1 MKIRKTEESD
11 ITRVMEIYAYARK
24 FMAEHGNPKQWGAT
38 NWPPEAVIREDVRT
52 GNGYV
57 CENDEGIV
65 VGAFYYI
72 AGKDIEPCYREI
84 INGKWLDDSP
94 YGVVHRIA
102 VDGSQKGIGSFCL
115 NWAYEQCKHI
125 RIDTHGDNHVM
136 QDCLKKLGF
145 THCGTVYVEEDND
158 PRLAFEKVGDTS
170 L

>member
-1 MKIRKTEESD
+1 MKIRKTEEAD
-11 ITRVMEIYAYARK
+11 IKRVMEIYVHARK

-38 NWPPEAVIREDVRT
+38 NWAPEKVIREDVRT

-57 CENDEGIV
+57 CENDDGEVIGV
-65 VGAFYYI
+65 FYYI

-84 INGKWLDDSP
+84 IDGKWLDDSP

-115 NWAYEQCKHI
+115 NWAYEQCGHI
-125 RIDTHGDNHVM
+125 RIDTHGDNYVM
-136 QDCLKKLGF
+136 QGFLKKLGF
-145 THCGTVYVEEDND
+145 THCGTVYVEEDDD
-158 PRLAFEKVGDTS
+158 PRLAFEKVGD